1 MNQILNHTQSYGFNW
16 GNSVNDYT
24 YHKRNLEWG
33 NNPKPPVITDRMVKE
48 NDKIFNPILQVYNDR
63 NRESNLK
70 VQEKQDIINTIVKNQ
85 DYQLKMEQTFNV
97 INLKDRLKGFEKDP
111 LYPIPKEKLNKRKN
125 LNLNRTNYN
134 IVSNLPLSQ
143 HHFDKP
149 ENRPRTENSAPQR
162 AKRTYINAS
171 NLRDYDII
179 STRYK
184 QFHDEKTN
192 IDKEINKIQTAKIFF
207 KNNDYNP
214 IKGTYFDESKEQAF
228 QKKRAEEIKNWGK
241 EYKRKLPA
249 CAKGQSELYNLL
261 SMQAVNEEELK
272 KADQKAK
279 NKKERYEIKY
289 KMENFYHD
297 KSLRQTDKAN
307 YYRDQKYSYQR
318 YKETD
323 ARQYDII
330 DLKEKPYKEHS
341 NIVKKDNI
349 SDWEKLVMKAGD
361 NNTFKT
367 KQIYKDLYDFSENGK
382 NYDTFQNGRKKQ
394 LASLPKIDKDKTFS
408 EKVPPRTKINPS
420 LSENSEKL
428 TARQRMINFDKEKF
442 FRGSKNVFY
451 EDSNVIK
458 ITHNVDMNKR
468 GEAAEENKEKNMRH
482 KLYTSKNAN
491 AEKIK

>member
-1 MNQILNHTQSYGFNW
+1 
-16 GNSVNDYT
+16 
-24 YHKRNLEWG
+24 
-33 NNPKPPVITDRMVKE
+33 
-48 NDKIFNPILQVYNDR
+48 
-63 NRESNLK
+63 
-70 VQEKQDIINTIVKNQ
+70 
-85 DYQLKMEQTFNV
+85 
-97 INLKDRLKGFEKDP
+97 
-111 LYPIPKEKLNKRKN
+111 
-125 LNLNRTNYN
+125 
-134 IVSNLPLSQ
+134 
-143 HHFDKP
+143 
-149 ENRPRTENSAPQR
+149 
-162 AKRTYINAS
+162 
-171 NLRDYDII
+171 
-179 STRYK
+179 
-184 QFHDEKTN
+184 
-192 IDKEINKIQTAKIFF
+192 
-207 KNNDYNP
+207 
-214 IKGTYFDESKEQAF
+214 
-228 QKKRAEEIKNWGK
+228 
-241 EYKRKLPA
+241 
-249 CAKGQSELYNLL
+249 
-261 SMQAVNEEELK
+261 
-272 KADQKAK
+272 
-279 NKKERYEIKY
+279 
-289 KMENFYHD
+289 MENFYHD